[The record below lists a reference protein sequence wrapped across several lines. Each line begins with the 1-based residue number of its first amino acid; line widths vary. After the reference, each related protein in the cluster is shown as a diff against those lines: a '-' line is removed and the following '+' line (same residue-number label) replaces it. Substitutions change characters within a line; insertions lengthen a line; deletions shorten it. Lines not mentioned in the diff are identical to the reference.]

1 MTRVLNLIALI
12 GFASSLFTRSAD
24 PIIPQIA
31 VGLHVEPETAALL
44 STAYALPYALVQ
56 PLLGVLADMFS
67 KARLMLICLAVL
79 ALASLACAL
88 ATSFEMLLVAR
99 VVAGLASGGTVPIA
113 LAFVGDL
120 VPVAGRQLAIS
131 RVLLALMT
139 GNLLGAFGSGAIA
152 DLFDWRAVFIGM
164 AVLGFATLAVAIPGL
179 HGVGKAGGRFDL
191 SNIGPNYRTIFSH
204 PLAKVCFGAVL
215 LEGAFMYGVFPHMAT
230 LLHQAGETRASIAGL
245 VIGGFGVGG
254 AAYAFIV
261 RWLLSRVGETWMM
274 RTGGLAMGGCLLVIA
289 LRLPWPAE
297 FANFVVLGLA
307 FYVLHAV
314 IQVYASE
321 LAPAAR
327 GSALALHSFFFF
339 LGQAAGPVIYSA
351 AFALVG
357 VTPILVFGALVL
369 ALTGFVCAATLRRPK
384 LSTR

>member
-1 MTRVLNLIALI
+1 MNRILNLIALI
-12 GFASSLFTRSAD
+12 GFASSLFTRTAD

-31 VGLHVEPETAALL
+31 AGLHVEPATAALL

-56 PLLGVLADMFS
+56 PVLGVLADMFN

-79 ALASLACAL
+79 ALASLMCAL
-88 ATSFEMLLVAR
+88 STSFEMLVAAR
-99 VVAGLASGGTVPIA
+99 VLAGLASGGTVPIA

-139 GNLLGAFGSGAIA
+139 GNLLGAFGAGALA
-152 DLFDWRAVFIGM
+152 DLFDWRAVFIVM
-164 AVLGFATLAVAIPGL
+164 AGLGFATLAVAVPGL
-179 HGVGKAGGRFDL
+179 RGVGKAGGKFDL
-191 SNIGPNYRTIFSH
+191 GSIGPNYRTIFSH
-204 PLAKVCFGAVL
+204 PLAKICFGAVL
-215 LEGAFMYGVFPHMAT
+215 LEGAFMYGVFPHMAE

-245 VIGGFGVGG
+245 VIGGFGIGG
-254 AAYAFIV
+254 AAYAFVV

-274 RTGGLAMGGCLLVIA
+274 RSGGMAMGACLVVIA
-289 LRLPWPAE
+289 LRLPWPFE
-297 FANFVVLGLA
+297 FANFMVLGLA

-339 LGQAAGPVIYSA
+339 LGQAAGPAIYGA

-369 ALTGFVCAATLRRPK
+369 VTVGFVCAAKLRRPPII
-384 LSTR
+384 

>member
-1 MTRVLNLIALI
+1 MNRVLNLIALI
-12 GFASSLFTRSAD
+12 GFASSLFTRTAD

-31 VGLHVEPETAALL
+31 AGLHVEPATAALL

-56 PLLGVLADMFS
+56 PVLGVLADMFS

-79 ALASLACAL
+79 ALASLVCAL
-88 ATSFEMLLVAR
+88 STSFEMLIAAR

-131 RVLLALMT
+131 RVLFALMT
-139 GNLLGAFGSGAIA
+139 GNLLGAFGAGALA
-152 DLFDWRAVFIGM
+152 DLFDWRAVFIVM
-164 AVLGFATLAVAIPGL
+164 AGLGFATLAVAVPGL
-179 HGVGKAGGRFDL
+179 RGVGKAGGKFDL
-191 SNIGPNYRTIFSH
+191 SSIGPNYRTIFSH
-204 PLAKVCFGAVL
+204 PLAKICFGAVL
-215 LEGAFMYGVFPHMAT
+215 LEGAFMYGVFPHMAE

-245 VIGGFGVGG
+245 VIGGFGIGG

-274 RTGGLAMGGCLLVIA
+274 RSGGMAMGACLVVIA
-289 LRLPWPAE
+289 LRLPWPFE
-297 FANFVVLGLA
+297 FANFMALGLA

-339 LGQAAGPVIYSA
+339 LGQAAGPAIYNVGF
-351 AFALVG
+351 AFAGVG
-357 VTPILVFGALVL
+357 PSLIVGAVILVV
-369 ALTGFVCAATLRRPK
+369 TGLVCAAKLRRPPIV
-384 LSTR
+384 